1 MLRYLGPKLKKLKRL
16 NIHMQPEFSTKYFIL
31 NTNKYNNKMILS
43 FYLLEL
49 FEKQKLKFTF
59 SLSEKIIKKYILFM
73 HKYNYKKFNL
83 INIIEIRLDNTIF
96 NLGYSIT
103 IAQAKQL
110 IIHGYFFVN
119 FKLIKIPSF
128 LLKKGDIITLSPK
141 SYYIFKLCKK
151 NLYKKY
157 IKNSNIYDTIYIC
170 KNTLIS
176 IIYSILNIYNNNN
189 YNNIL
194 IMKYYSY

>member
-1 MLRYLGPKLKKLKRL
+1 MLRYLGPKLKKLKQL

-31 NTNKYNNKMILS
+31 NTNKYSNKMILS

-59 SLSEKIIKKYILFM
+59 SLAEKIIKKYILFIQ
-73 HKYNYKKFNL
+73 KYNYKKFNL
-83 INIIEIRLDNTIF
+83 VNIIEIRLDNTIF

-103 IAQAKQL
+103 IIQARQL
-110 IIHGYFFVN
+110 IIHGHFFVN

-128 LLKKGDIITLSPK
+128 LIKKGDIITLSPK

-151 NLYKKY
+151 NLFKKY
-157 IKNSNIYDTIYIC
+157 IKNSSIYDNIYIC

-176 IIYSILNIYNNNN
+176 IIYSIINLYYYYK

-194 IMKYYSY
+194 IIKYYSY